1 MIFPSQK
8 LHELKLHLG
17 SKLRVIKT
25 LQFTFTAQIT
35 FVIILLFSVGNII
48 IFRTTSERLIRN
60 THLRNR
66 DQITGLV
73 SNIDQWKESTVLLMA
88 ALSKQPGIVK
98 LDNTQISAS
107 LGQITQLTPD
117 RVWRVFDSQG
127 NLVFTSLESERS
139 PHQKKLLELRHKD
152 YEGFK
157 KARNGKFSW
166 SVAFSEALSGIKKE
180 GCLSAD
186 QPIFKSPNLGNKSEV
201 IGTLSF
207 CLPLDK
213 LGAAIGVAGS
223 DQFRSDQTLS
233 NQAIEH
239 VQSLAIEKPDYLEF
253 HRGDYT
259 GRVTY
264 LIFESGNIVFPT
276 ATDSRFVRISIQ
288 SPRRLATT
296 SWGELNKLVTRRGN
310 FNTFQEINLDGN
322 ALMTF
327 AMTSSSGNS
336 DWIAVN
342 VIDKKTIFD
351 PLNKALLSLLVL
363 QFSTLLITSIAIYY
377 VCRQLTRPL
386 NQIIARIQALSNLDL
401 NLSKK
406 SIIKKAWISE
416 INNVSLATNRL
427 TQAIESFSRYLPNEV
442 VRSLLLNERRAELG
456 GTSENVAVM
465 FTDIEDFTSYTESVE
480 TQDLFRYLNEY
491 FTELTNH
498 VVANNGTIDK
508 YIGDSLMVM
517 WGMPTPLT
525 NPCELA
531 CETAIAVRNASN
543 RLRDE
548 WSQQKAPLKFNTRIG
563 LHYGEAIVGNVG
575 AADRFNYTMVGDTV
589 NVASRLEGANKTY
602 QTNII
607 VSDALLKQLD
617 HERAAHRFAF
627 RMIGEVTMKGKRKST
642 LIYELYDQRCS
653 LRQPQIEAL
662 NAWNRVMKKAIDQGH
677 HAAFEQL
684 SAESE
689 DLRAHPLLIQLRQ
702 ELDTSAQS
710 IHRTS
715 T

>member
-1 MIFPSQK
+1 MSLQLQK
-8 LHELKLHLG
+8 WLKPVLPL
-17 SKLRVIKT
+17 KNKFKVIKT
-25 LQFTFTAQIT
+25 LQFTFTTQIT
-35 FVIILLFSVGNII
+35 LVIILLFSAGNVV

-66 DQITGLV
+66 DQVTGLV
-73 SNIDQWKESTVLLMA
+73 NNINQWKESTVLLMDT
-88 ALSKQPGIVK
+88 LSKQPGIIN
-98 LDNTQISAS
+98 LDSTQIDAT
-107 LGQITQLTPD
+107 LRQVTRLTPD
-117 RVWRVFDSQG
+117 RVWRVFDREGS
-127 NLVFTSLESERS
+127 LVYTSLDSERT
-139 PHQKKLLELRHKD
+139 PHQKRLLELRHKD

-157 KARNGKFSW
+157 KARNGQFSW
-166 SVAFSEALSGIKKE
+166 SVAFLQAGIKTE

-186 QPIFKSPNLGNKSEV
+186 QPILKSASPGGKSDV

-207 CLPLDK
+207 CLPLEK
-213 LGAAIGVAGS
+213 LGAAVGIAGTDQMRSDETLS
-223 DQFRSDQTLS
+223 DQVTPNSPGAT
-233 NQAIEH
+233 H
-239 VQSLAIEKPDYLEF
+239 GPDYLEF
-253 HRGDYT
+253 HRGDYK

-288 SPRRLATT
+288 SPRRLSTT
-296 SWGELNKLVTRRGN
+296 AWGRLNKLVTRRGN

-322 ALMTF
+322 TLLTF
-327 AMTSSSGNS
+327 AMTSSAGNS
-336 DWIAVN
+336 NWIAVN
-342 VIDKKTIFD
+342 AIDKQTIFD
-351 PLNKALLSLLVL
+351 PLNKALLQLLIL
-363 QFSTLLITSIAIYY
+363 QLSTLLITSIAIYF

-386 NQIIARIQALSNLDL
+386 NQIISRIQALSDLDIS
-401 NLSKK
+401 LSKK
-406 SIIKKAWISE
+406 YIIQKAWICE

-427 TQAIESFSRYLPNEV
+427 TRAIESFSRYLPNEV

-465 FTDIEDFTSYTESVE
+465 FTDIDNFTSYTESVQ

-498 VVANNGTIDK
+498 VIANKGTIDK

-531 CETAIAVRNASN
+531 CETAIALRNASN

-548 WSQQKAPLKFNTRIG
+548 WAQQNAPLKFNTRIG

-575 AADRFNYTMVGDTV
+575 AVDRFNYTMVGDTV
-589 NVASRLEGANKTY
+589 NLASRLEGANKTY
-602 QTNII
+602 KTNII
-607 VSDALLKQLD
+607 VSHALRTQL
-617 HERAAHRFAF
+617 EQEQALHRFAF
-627 RMIGEVTMKGKRKST
+627 RMIGEVKMKGKSKST

-662 NAWNRVMKKAIDQGH
+662 DAWNRIMKQAIDEGN

-684 SAESE
+684 AGESE
-689 DLRAHPLLIQLRQ
+689 ELRAHPLLIQLKQ
-702 ELDTSAQS
+702 ELESTAQS
-710 IHRTS
+710 IRPT

>member
-1 MIFPSQK
+1 MILLSHK
-8 LHELKLHLG
+8 LHRLKLRLG
-17 SKLRVIKT
+17 SKLRIIKT

-35 FVIILLFSVGNII
+35 FVIILLFSIGNVI

-66 DQITGLV
+66 DQIAGLV

-88 ALSKQPGIVK
+88 TLSKQPGIIK
-98 LDNTQISAS
+98 LDNTLISAS

-117 RVWRVFDSQG
+117 RVWRVFDNQG

-139 PHQKKLLELRHKD
+139 PHQRKILELRHKD

-166 SVAFSEALSGIKKE
+166 SVAFSGALSGIKKE

-207 CLPLDK
+207 CLPLEK
-213 LGAAIGVAGS
+213 LGAAIGVARS

-233 NQAIEH
+233 NQTIEH

-336 DWIAVN
+336 NWIAVN

-363 QFSTLLITSIAIYY
+363 QLSTLLITSVAIYY

-401 NLSKK
+401 DLSKK
-406 SIIKKAWISE
+406 FIIKKAWISE

-548 WSQQKAPLKFNTRIG
+548 WAQQKEPLKFNTRIG

-602 QTNII
+602 KTNII

-617 HERAAHRFAF
+617 HEHAAHRFAF
-627 RMIGEVTMKGKRKST
+627 RMIGKVTMKGKRKST

-662 NAWNRVMKKAIDQGH
+662 DAWNRVMKQAIDQGH

-684 SAESE
+684 AAESE

-702 ELDTSAQS
+702 ELDTSA
-710 IHRTS
+710 H
-715 T
+715 

>member
-1 MIFPSQK
+1 MSFQLQK
-8 LHELKLHLG
+8 WLKPVLPL
-17 SKLRVIKT
+17 KNKFRVIKT
-25 LQFTFTAQIT
+25 LQFTFTTQIT
-35 FVIILLFSVGNII
+35 LVIILLFSAGNIV

-66 DQITGLV
+66 DQVTGLV
-73 SNIDQWKESTVLLMA
+73 NNINQWKESTVLLMGT
-88 ALSKQPGIVK
+88 LSKQPGIIN
-98 LDNTQISAS
+98 LDSTQIDAT
-107 LGQITQLTPD
+107 LRQVTRLTPD
-117 RVWRVFDSQG
+117 RVWRVFDREGS
-127 NLVFTSLESERS
+127 LVYTSLDSERT
-139 PHQKKLLELRHKD
+139 PHQKRLLELRHKD

-157 KARNGKFSW
+157 KARNGQFSW
-166 SVAFSEALSGIKKE
+166 SVAFLQAGIKTE

-186 QPIFKSPNLGNKSEV
+186 QPILKSASPGGKSDV

-207 CLPLDK
+207 CLPLEK
-213 LGAAIGVAGS
+213 LGAAVGIAGTDQMRSDETLS
-223 DQFRSDQTLS
+223 DQVTPNSPGAT
-233 NQAIEH
+233 H
-239 VQSLAIEKPDYLEF
+239 GPDYLEF
-253 HRGDYT
+253 HRGDYK

-288 SPRRLATT
+288 SPRRLSTT
-296 SWGELNKLVTRRGN
+296 AWGRLNKLVTRRGN
-310 FNTFQEINLDGN
+310 FNTFQDISLDGST
-322 ALMTF
+322 LLTL
-327 AMTSSSGNS
+327 AMTSSAGNS
-336 DWIAVN
+336 NWIAVN
-342 VIDKKTIFD
+342 AIDKQTIFD
-351 PLNKALLSLLVL
+351 PLNKALLQLLIL
-363 QFSTLLITSIAIYY
+363 QLSTLLITSIAIYF

-386 NQIIARIQALSNLDL
+386 NQIISRIQALSDLDIS
-401 NLSKK
+401 LSKK
-406 SIIKKAWISE
+406 YIIQKAWICE

-427 TQAIESFSRYLPNEV
+427 TRAIESFSRYLPNEV

-465 FTDIEDFTSYTESVE
+465 FTDIDNFTSYTESVQ

-498 VVANNGTIDK
+498 VIANKGTIDK

-531 CETAIAVRNASN
+531 CETAIALRNASN

-548 WSQQKAPLKFNTRIG
+548 WAQQNAPLKFNTRIG

-575 AADRFNYTMVGDTV
+575 AVDRFNYTMVGDTV
-589 NVASRLEGANKTY
+589 NLASRLEGANKTY
-602 QTNII
+602 KTNII
-607 VSDALLKQLD
+607 VSHALRTQL
-617 HERAAHRFAF
+617 EQEQALHRFAF
-627 RMIGEVTMKGKRKST
+627 RMIGEVKMKGKSKST

-662 NAWNRVMKKAIDQGH
+662 DAWNRIMKQAIDEGN

-684 SAESE
+684 AGESE
-689 DLRAHPLLIQLRQ
+689 ELRAHPLLIQLKQ
-702 ELDTSAQS
+702 ELESTAQS
-710 IHRTS
+710 IRPT

>member
-1 MIFPSQK
+1 MSLQLQK
-8 LHELKLHLG
+8 WLKPVLPL
-17 SKLRVIKT
+17 KNKFKVIKT
-25 LQFTFTAQIT
+25 LQFTFTTQIT
-35 FVIILLFSVGNII
+35 LVIILLFSAGNVV

-66 DQITGLV
+66 DQVTGLV
-73 SNIDQWKESTVLLMA
+73 NNINQWKESTVLLMDT
-88 ALSKQPGIVK
+88 LSKQPGIIN
-98 LDNTQISAS
+98 LDSTQIDAT
-107 LGQITQLTPD
+107 LRQVTRLTPD
-117 RVWRVFDSQG
+117 RVWRVFDREGS
-127 NLVFTSLESERS
+127 LVYTSLDSERT
-139 PHQKKLLELRHKD
+139 PHPKRLLELRHKD

-157 KARNGKFSW
+157 KARNGQFSW
-166 SVAFSEALSGIKKE
+166 SVAFLQAGIKTE

-186 QPIFKSPNLGNKSEV
+186 QPILKSASPGGKSDV

-207 CLPLDK
+207 CLPLEK
-213 LGAAIGVAGS
+213 LGAAVGIAGTDQMRSDETLS
-223 DQFRSDQTLS
+223 DQVTPNSPGAT
-233 NQAIEH
+233 H
-239 VQSLAIEKPDYLEF
+239 GPDYLEF
-253 HRGDYT
+253 HRGDYK

-288 SPRRLATT
+288 SPRRLSTT
-296 SWGELNKLVTRRGN
+296 AWGRLNKLVTRRGN

-322 ALMTF
+322 TLLTF
-327 AMTSSSGNS
+327 AMTSSAGNS
-336 DWIAVN
+336 NWIAVN
-342 VIDKKTIFD
+342 AIDKQTIFD
-351 PLNKALLSLLVL
+351 PLNKALLQLLIL
-363 QFSTLLITSIAIYY
+363 QLSTLLITSIAIYF

-386 NQIIARIQALSNLDL
+386 NQIISRIQALSDLDIS
-401 NLSKK
+401 LSKK
-406 SIIKKAWISE
+406 YIIQKAWICE

-427 TQAIESFSRYLPNEV
+427 TRAIESFSRYLPNEV

-465 FTDIEDFTSYTESVE
+465 FTDIDNFTSYTESVQ

-498 VVANNGTIDK
+498 VIANKGTIDK

-531 CETAIAVRNASN
+531 CETAIALRNASN

-548 WSQQKAPLKFNTRIG
+548 WAQQNAPLKFNTRIG

-575 AADRFNYTMVGDTV
+575 AVDRFNYTMVGDTV
-589 NVASRLEGANKTY
+589 NLASRLEGANKTY
-602 QTNII
+602 KTNII
-607 VSDALLKQLD
+607 VSHALRTQL
-617 HERAAHRFAF
+617 EQEQALHRFAF
-627 RMIGEVTMKGKRKST
+627 RMIGEVKMKGKSKST

-662 NAWNRVMKKAIDQGH
+662 DAWNRIMKQAIDEGN

-684 SAESE
+684 AGESE
-689 DLRAHPLLIQLRQ
+689 ELRAHPLLIQLKQ
-702 ELDTSAQS
+702 ELESTAQS
-710 IHRTS
+710 IRPT

>member
-1 MIFPSQK
+1 MSLQLQK
-8 LHELKLHLG
+8 WLKPVLPL
-17 SKLRVIKT
+17 KNKFKVIKT
-25 LQFTFTAQIT
+25 LQFTFTTQIT
-35 FVIILLFSVGNII
+35 LVIILLFSAGNVV

-66 DQITGLV
+66 DQVTGLV
-73 SNIDQWKESTVLLMA
+73 NNINQWKESTVLLMDT
-88 ALSKQPGIVK
+88 LSKQPGIIN
-98 LDNTQISAS
+98 LDSTQIDAT
-107 LGQITQLTPD
+107 LRQVTRLTPD
-117 RVWRVFDSQG
+117 RVWRVFDREGS
-127 NLVFTSLESERS
+127 LVYTSLDSERT
-139 PHQKKLLELRHKD
+139 PHPKRLLELRHKD

-157 KARNGKFSW
+157 KARNGQFSW
-166 SVAFSEALSGIKKE
+166 SVAFLQAGIKTE

-186 QPIFKSPNLGNKSEV
+186 QPILKSASPGGKSDV

-207 CLPLDK
+207 CLPLEK
-213 LGAAIGVAGS
+213 LGAAVGIAGTDQMRSDETLS
-223 DQFRSDQTLS
+223 DQVTTNSPGATQG
-233 NQAIEH
+233 
-239 VQSLAIEKPDYLEF
+239 PDYLEF
-253 HRGDYT
+253 HRGDYK

-288 SPRRLATT
+288 SPRRLSTT
-296 SWGELNKLVTRRGN
+296 AWGRLNKLVTRRGN

-322 ALMTF
+322 TLLTF
-327 AMTSSSGNS
+327 AMTSSAGNS
-336 DWIAVN
+336 NWIAVN
-342 VIDKKTIFD
+342 AIDKQTIFD
-351 PLNKALLSLLVL
+351 PLNKALLQLLIL
-363 QFSTLLITSIAIYY
+363 QLSTLLITSIAIYF

-386 NQIIARIQALSNLDL
+386 NQIISRIQALSDLDIS
-401 NLSKK
+401 LSKK
-406 SIIKKAWISE
+406 YIIQKAWICE

-427 TQAIESFSRYLPNEV
+427 TRAIESFSRYLPNEV

-465 FTDIEDFTSYTESVE
+465 FTDIDNFTSYTESVQ

-498 VVANNGTIDK
+498 VIANKGTIDK

-531 CETAIAVRNASN
+531 CETAIALRNASN

-548 WSQQKAPLKFNTRIG
+548 WAQQNAPLKFNTRIG

-575 AADRFNYTMVGDTV
+575 AVDRFNYTMVGDTV
-589 NVASRLEGANKTY
+589 NLASRLEGANKTY
-602 QTNII
+602 KTNII
-607 VSDALLKQLD
+607 VSHALRTQL
-617 HERAAHRFAF
+617 EQEQALHRFAF
-627 RMIGEVTMKGKRKST
+627 RMIGEVKMKGKSKST

-662 NAWNRVMKKAIDQGH
+662 DAWNRIMKQAIDEGN

-684 SAESE
+684 AGESE
-689 DLRAHPLLIQLRQ
+689 ELRAHPLLIQLKQ
-702 ELDTSAQS
+702 ELE
-710 IHRTS
+710 S
-715 T
+715 TA

>member
-1 MIFPSQK
+1 MSLQLQK
-8 LHELKLHLG
+8 WLKPVLPL
-17 SKLRVIKT
+17 KNKFKVIKT
-25 LQFTFTAQIT
+25 LQFTFTTQIT
-35 FVIILLFSVGNII
+35 LVIILLFSAGNVV

-66 DQITGLV
+66 DQVTGLV
-73 SNIDQWKESTVLLMA
+73 NNINQWKESTVLLMDT
-88 ALSKQPGIVK
+88 LSKQPGIIN
-98 LDNTQISAS
+98 LDSTQIDAT
-107 LGQITQLTPD
+107 LRQVTRLTPD
-117 RVWRVFDSQG
+117 RVWRVFDREGS
-127 NLVFTSLESERS
+127 LVYTSLDSERT
-139 PHQKKLLELRHKD
+139 PHPKRLLELRHKD

-157 KARNGKFSW
+157 KARNGQFSW
-166 SVAFSEALSGIKKE
+166 SVAFLQAGIKTE

-186 QPIFKSPNLGNKSEV
+186 QPILKSASPGGKSDV

-207 CLPLDK
+207 CLPLEK
-213 LGAAIGVAGS
+213 LGAAVGIAGTDQMRSDETLS
-223 DQFRSDQTLS
+223 DQVTPNSPGATQG
-233 NQAIEH
+233 
-239 VQSLAIEKPDYLEF
+239 PDYLEF
-253 HRGDYT
+253 HRGDYK

-288 SPRRLATT
+288 SPRRLSTT
-296 SWGELNKLVTRRGN
+296 AWGRLNKLVTRRGN

-322 ALMTF
+322 TLLTF
-327 AMTSSSGNS
+327 AMTSSAGNS
-336 DWIAVN
+336 NWIAVN
-342 VIDKKTIFD
+342 AIDKQTIFD
-351 PLNKALLSLLVL
+351 PLNKALLQLLIL
-363 QFSTLLITSIAIYY
+363 QLSTLLITSIAIYF

-386 NQIIARIQALSNLDL
+386 NQIISRIQALSDLDIS
-401 NLSKK
+401 LSKK
-406 SIIKKAWISE
+406 YIIQKAWICE

-427 TQAIESFSRYLPNEV
+427 TRAIESFSRYLPNEV

-465 FTDIEDFTSYTESVE
+465 FTDIDNFTSYTESVQ

-498 VVANNGTIDK
+498 VIANKGTIDK

-531 CETAIAVRNASN
+531 CETAIALRNASN

-548 WSQQKAPLKFNTRIG
+548 WAQQNAPLKFNTRIG

-575 AADRFNYTMVGDTV
+575 AVDRFNYTMVGDTV
-589 NVASRLEGANKTY
+589 NLASRLEGANKTY
-602 QTNII
+602 KTNII
-607 VSDALLKQLD
+607 VSHALRTQL
-617 HERAAHRFAF
+617 EQEQALHRFAF
-627 RMIGEVTMKGKRKST
+627 RMIGEVKMKGKSKST

-662 NAWNRVMKKAIDQGH
+662 DAWNRIMKQAIDEGN

-684 SAESE
+684 AGESE
-689 DLRAHPLLIQLRQ
+689 ELRAHPLLIQLKQ
-702 ELDTSAQS
+702 ELESTAQS
-710 IHRTS
+710 IRPT

>member
-1 MIFPSQK
+1 MTLQFQRW
-8 LHELKLHLG
+8 LKPVAPLK
-17 SKLRVIKT
+17 SKFRVIKT
-25 LQFTFTAQIT
+25 LQFTFTTQIT
-35 FVIILLFSVGNII
+35 FVIILLFSIGNVI

-66 DQITGLV
+66 DQVTGLV
-73 SNIDQWKESTVLLMA
+73 SNINQWKESTVLLMDT
-88 ALSKQPGIVK
+88 LSKQPGILD
-98 LDNTQISAS
+98 LDNTKIDAT
-107 LGQITQLTPD
+107 LGQVTRLTPD
-117 RVWRVFDSQG
+117 RVWRVFDREGS
-127 NLVFTSLESERS
+127 LVYTSLVSERT

-157 KARNGKFSW
+157 KARNGRFSW
-166 SVAFSEALSGIKKE
+166 SVAFLQAGIKTE

-186 QPIFKSPNLGNKSEV
+186 QPIFKTANLGDKSEV

-207 CLPLDK
+207 CLPLEK
-213 LGAAIGVAGS
+213 LGAAIGIAGT
-223 DQFRSDQTLS
+223 DQLRSDETLS
-233 NQAIEH
+233 NQVIPNSPGATR
-239 VQSLAIEKPDYLEF
+239 VSQDPDYLEF
-253 HRGDYT
+253 HRGDYK

-288 SPRRLATT
+288 SPRRLSTT
-296 SWGELNKLVTRRGN
+296 AWGRLNKLVTRRGN

-322 ALMTF
+322 KLLTF
-327 AMTSSSGNS
+327 AMTSSAGNS
-336 DWIAVN
+336 NWIAVN
-342 VIDKKTIFD
+342 AIDKQTIFD
-351 PLNKALLSLLVL
+351 PLNKALFRLLIL
-363 QFSTLLITSIAIYY
+363 QLSTLLITSVAIYF

-386 NQIIARIQALSNLDL
+386 NQIISRIQALSDLDI

-406 SIIKKAWISE
+406 YIIQKAWICE

-427 TQAIESFSRYLPNEV
+427 TRAIESFSRYLPNEV

-465 FTDIEDFTSYTESVE
+465 FTDIDNFTSYTESVQ

-498 VVANNGTIDK
+498 VIANKGTIDK

-531 CETAIAVRNASN
+531 CETAIALRNASN

-548 WSQQKAPLKFNTRIG
+548 WAQQNAPLKFNTRIG

-589 NVASRLEGANKTY
+589 NLASRLEGANKTY
-602 QTNII
+602 KTNII
-607 VSDALLKQLD
+607 VSHALLTQL
-617 HERAAHRFAF
+617 EQEQALHRFAF
-627 RMIGEVTMKGKRKST
+627 RMIGEVKVKGKSKST
-642 LIYELYDQRCS
+642 IIYELYDQRCS

-662 NAWNRVMKKAIDQGH
+662 DAWNRIMKQAIDYGNL
-677 HAAFEQL
+677 AALEQL
-684 SAESE
+684 AAEHE
-689 DLRAHPLLIQLRQ
+689 ELRAHPLLIQLKQ
-702 ELDTSAQS
+702 ELESTAQS
-710 IHRTS
+710 IHLS

>member
-1 MIFPSQK
+1 MSLQLQK
-8 LHELKLHLG
+8 WLKPVLPL
-17 SKLRVIKT
+17 KNKFKVIKT
-25 LQFTFTAQIT
+25 LQFTFTTQIT
-35 FVIILLFSVGNII
+35 LVIILLFSAGNVV

-66 DQITGLV
+66 DQVTGLV
-73 SNIDQWKESTVLLMA
+73 NNINQWKESTVLLMDT
-88 ALSKQPGIVK
+88 LSKQPGIIN
-98 LDNTQISAS
+98 LDSTQIDAT
-107 LGQITQLTPD
+107 LRQVTRLTPD
-117 RVWRVFDSQG
+117 RVWRVFDREGS
-127 NLVFTSLESERS
+127 LVYTSLDSERT
-139 PHQKKLLELRHKD
+139 PHPKRLLELRHKD

-157 KARNGKFSW
+157 KARNGQFSW
-166 SVAFSEALSGIKKE
+166 SVAFLQAGIKTE

-186 QPIFKSPNLGNKSEV
+186 QPILKSASPGGKSDV

-207 CLPLDK
+207 CLPLEK
-213 LGAAIGVAGS
+213 LGAAVGIAGTDQMRSDETLS
-223 DQFRSDQTLS
+223 DQVTPNSPGAT
-233 NQAIEH
+233 H
-239 VQSLAIEKPDYLEF
+239 GPDYLEF
-253 HRGDYT
+253 HRGDYK

-288 SPRRLATT
+288 SPRRLSTT
-296 SWGELNKLVTRRGN
+296 AWGRLNKLVTRRGN

-322 ALMTF
+322 TLLTF
-327 AMTSSSGNS
+327 AMTSSAGNS
-336 DWIAVN
+336 NWIAVN
-342 VIDKKTIFD
+342 AIDKQTIFD
-351 PLNKALLSLLVL
+351 PLNKALLQLLIL
-363 QFSTLLITSIAIYY
+363 QLSTLLITSIAIYF

-386 NQIIARIQALSNLDL
+386 NQIISRIQALSDLDIS
-401 NLSKK
+401 LSKK
-406 SIIKKAWISE
+406 YIIQKAWICE

-427 TQAIESFSRYLPNEV
+427 TRAIESFSRYLPNEV

-465 FTDIEDFTSYTESVE
+465 FTDIDNFTSYTESVQ

-498 VVANNGTIDK
+498 VIANKGTIDK

-531 CETAIAVRNASN
+531 CETAIALRNASN

-548 WSQQKAPLKFNTRIG
+548 WAQQNAPLRFNTRIG

-575 AADRFNYTMVGDTV
+575 AVDRFNYTIVGDTV
-589 NVASRLEGANKTY
+589 NLASRLEGANKTY
-602 QTNII
+602 KTNII
-607 VSDALLKQLD
+607 VSHALLAQL
-617 HERAAHRFAF
+617 EQEQALHRFAF
-627 RMIGEVTMKGKRKST
+627 RMIGEVKVKGKSKST
-642 LIYELYDQRCS
+642 VIYELYDQRCS

-662 NAWNRVMKKAIDQGH
+662 DAWNRIMKRAIDGGNL
-677 HAAFEQL
+677 AALEQL
-684 SAESE
+684 AAENE
-689 DLRAHPLLIQLRQ
+689 ELRAHPLLIQLKQ
-702 ELDTSAQS
+702 ELESSAQS
-710 IHRTS
+710 IHHT

>member
-1 MIFPSQK
+1 MSLQLQK
-8 LHELKLHLG
+8 WLKPVLPL
-17 SKLRVIKT
+17 KNKFRVIKT
-25 LQFTFTAQIT
+25 LQFTFTTQIT
-35 FVIILLFSVGNII
+35 LVIILLFSAGNVV

-66 DQITGLV
+66 DQVTGLV
-73 SNIDQWKESTVLLMA
+73 NNINQWKESTVLLMDT
-88 ALSKQPGIVK
+88 LSKQPGIIN
-98 LDNTQISAS
+98 LDSTQIDAT
-107 LGQITQLTPD
+107 LRQVTRLTPD
-117 RVWRVFDSQG
+117 RVWRVFDREGS
-127 NLVFTSLESERS
+127 LVYTSLDSERT
-139 PHQKKLLELRHKD
+139 PHPKRLLELRHKD

-157 KARNGKFSW
+157 KARNGQFSW
-166 SVAFSEALSGIKKE
+166 SVAFLQAGIKTE

-186 QPIFKSPNLGNKSEV
+186 QPILKSASPGGKSDV

-207 CLPLDK
+207 CLPLEK
-213 LGAAIGVAGS
+213 LGAAVGIAGTDQMRSDETLS
-223 DQFRSDQTLS
+223 DQVTPNSQGAT
-233 NQAIEH
+233 QG
-239 VQSLAIEKPDYLEF
+239 PDYLEF
-253 HRGDYT
+253 HRGDYK

-288 SPRRLATT
+288 SPRRLSTT
-296 SWGELNKLVTRRGN
+296 AWGRLNKLVTRRGN

-322 ALMTF
+322 TLLTF
-327 AMTSSSGNS
+327 AMTSSAGNS
-336 DWIAVN
+336 NWIAVN
-342 VIDKKTIFD
+342 AIDKQTIFD
-351 PLNKALLSLLVL
+351 PLNKALLQLLIL
-363 QFSTLLITSIAIYY
+363 QVSTLLITSIAIYF

-386 NQIIARIQALSNLDL
+386 NQIISRIQALSDLDIS
-401 NLSKK
+401 LSKK
-406 SIIKKAWISE
+406 YIIQKAWICE

-427 TQAIESFSRYLPNEV
+427 TRAIESFSRYLPNEV

-465 FTDIEDFTSYTESVE
+465 FTDIDNFTSYTESVQ

-498 VVANNGTIDK
+498 VIANKGTIDK

-531 CETAIAVRNASN
+531 CETAIALRNASN

-548 WSQQKAPLKFNTRIG
+548 WAQQNAPLKFNTRIG

-575 AADRFNYTMVGDTV
+575 AVDRFNYTMVGDTV
-589 NVASRLEGANKTY
+589 NLASRLEGANKTY
-602 QTNII
+602 KTNII
-607 VSDALLKQLD
+607 VSHALRTQL
-617 HERAAHRFAF
+617 EQEQALHRFAF
-627 RMIGEVTMKGKRKST
+627 RMIGEVKMKGKSEST

-662 NAWNRVMKKAIDQGH
+662 DAWNRIMKQAIDEGN

-684 SAESE
+684 AGESE
-689 DLRAHPLLIQLRQ
+689 ELRAHPLLIQLKQ
-702 ELDTSAQS
+702 ELESTAQS
-710 IHRTS
+710 IRPT

>member
-1 MIFPSQK
+1 MIIQPKKWTKPSSR
-8 LHELKLHLG
+8 LK
-17 SKLRVIKT
+17 SKFRVIKT

-35 FVIILLFSVGNII
+35 FVIILLFSIGNVI
-48 IFRTTSERLIRN
+48 IFRSTSERLIRN

-73 SNIDQWKESTVLLMA
+73 SNINQWKESTVLLMET
-88 ALSKQPGIVK
+88 LSKQPGILK
-98 LDNTQISAS
+98 LDPTQINES
-107 LGQITQLTPD
+107 LGQITQLTPN
-117 RVWRVFDSQG
+117 RVWRVFDTEG
-127 NLVFTSLESERS
+127 NLVFTSLDSERS

-166 SVAFSEALSGIKKE
+166 SVAFLQAGIKNE

-207 CLPLDK
+207 CLPLEK

-223 DQFRSDQTLS
+223 DQFRSDQTLN
-233 NQAIEH
+233 NQAIGLG
-239 VQSLAIEKPDYLEF
+239 QAQAIDEPDYLEF
-253 HRGDYT
+253 HRGDYM

-288 SPRRLATT
+288 SPRRLSTT
-296 SWGELNKLVTRRGN
+296 AWGKLNKLVTRRGN

-322 ALMTF
+322 PLMTF
-327 AMTSSSGNS
+327 AMTSSSGNAN
-336 DWIAVN
+336 WIAVN

-363 QFSTLLITSIAIYY
+363 QFSTLLITSVAIFY

-386 NQIIARIQALSNLDL
+386 NQIIARIQALSELDL
-401 NLSKK
+401 ASSKK
-406 SIIKKAWISE
+406 FIIKKAWISE

-442 VRSLLLNERRAELG
+442 VRSLLVNERRAELG

-465 FTDIEDFTSYTESVE
+465 FTDIDNFTSYTESVE

-517 WGMPTPLT
+517 WGMPTPLK

-531 CETAIAVRNASN
+531 CQTAIAVRNASN
-543 RLRDE
+543 GLRDE
-548 WSQQKAPLKFNTRIG
+548 WAQQKAPLKFTTRIG

-602 QTNII
+602 KTNII
-607 VSDALLKQLD
+607 VSDAILKQLE
-617 HERAAHRFAF
+617 HENASHRFAF
-627 RMIGEVTMKGKRKST
+627 RMIGEVTMKGKSKST
-642 LIYELYDQRCS
+642 LVYELYDQRCS
-653 LRQPQIEAL
+653 LRQSQIEAL
-662 NAWNRVMKKAIDQGH
+662 DAWNRVKKKAIDHGN
-677 HAAFEQL
+677 HAALDQL
-684 SAESE
+684 AAESE
-689 DLRAHPLLIQLRQ
+689 DLRVHPLLIQLKQ
-702 ELDTSAQS
+702 ELETSAQS
-710 IHRTS
+710 THRTDQ
-715 T
+715 

>member
-1 MIFPSQK
+1 MSLQLQK
-8 LHELKLHLG
+8 WLKPVLPL
-17 SKLRVIKT
+17 KNKFKVIKT
-25 LQFTFTAQIT
+25 LQFTFTTQIT
-35 FVIILLFSVGNII
+35 LVIILLFSAGNVV

-66 DQITGLV
+66 DQVTGLV
-73 SNIDQWKESTVLLMA
+73 NNINQWKESTVLLMDT
-88 ALSKQPGIVK
+88 LSKQPGIIN
-98 LDNTQISAS
+98 LDSTQIDAT
-107 LGQITQLTPD
+107 LRQVTRLTPD
-117 RVWRVFDSQG
+117 RVWRVFDREGS
-127 NLVFTSLESERS
+127 LVYTSLDSERT
-139 PHQKKLLELRHKD
+139 PHQKRLLELRHKD

-157 KARNGKFSW
+157 KARNGQFSW
-166 SVAFSEALSGIKKE
+166 SVAFLQAGIKTE

-186 QPIFKSPNLGNKSEV
+186 QPILKSASPGGKSDV

-207 CLPLDK
+207 CLPLEK
-213 LGAAIGVAGS
+213 LGAAVGIAGTDQMRSDETLS
-223 DQFRSDQTLS
+223 DQVTPNSPGAT
-233 NQAIEH
+233 H
-239 VQSLAIEKPDYLEF
+239 GPDYLEF
-253 HRGDYT
+253 HRGDYE

-288 SPRRLATT
+288 SPRRLSTT
-296 SWGELNKLVTRRGN
+296 AWGRLNKLVTRRGN

-322 ALMTF
+322 TLLTF
-327 AMTSSSGNS
+327 AMTSSAGNS
-336 DWIAVN
+336 NWIAVN
-342 VIDKKTIFD
+342 AIDKQTIFD
-351 PLNKALLSLLVL
+351 PLNKALLQLLIL
-363 QFSTLLITSIAIYY
+363 QLSTLLITSIAIYF

-386 NQIIARIQALSNLDL
+386 NQIISRIQALSDLDIS
-401 NLSKK
+401 LSKK
-406 SIIKKAWISE
+406 YIIQKAWICE

-427 TQAIESFSRYLPNEV
+427 TRAIESFSRYLPNEV

-465 FTDIEDFTSYTESVE
+465 FTDIDNFTSYTESVQ

-498 VVANNGTIDK
+498 VIANKGTIDK

-531 CETAIAVRNASN
+531 CETAIALRNASN

-548 WSQQKAPLKFNTRIG
+548 WAQQNAPLKFNTRIG

-575 AADRFNYTMVGDTV
+575 AVDRFNYTMVGDTV
-589 NVASRLEGANKTY
+589 NLASRLEGANKTY
-602 QTNII
+602 KTNII
-607 VSDALLKQLD
+607 VSHALRTQL
-617 HERAAHRFAF
+617 EQEQALHRFAF
-627 RMIGEVTMKGKRKST
+627 RMIGEVKMKGKSKST

-662 NAWNRVMKKAIDQGH
+662 DAWNRIMKQAIDEGN

-684 SAESE
+684 AGESE
-689 DLRAHPLLIQLRQ
+689 ELRAHPLLIQLKQ
-702 ELDTSAQS
+702 ELESTAQS
-710 IHRTS
+710 IRPT

>member
-1 MIFPSQK
+1 MSLQTQRW
-8 LHELKLHLG
+8 LKLAPPI
-17 SKLRVIKT
+17 KNKFRVIKT

-35 FVIILLFSVGNII
+35 FVIILLFSIGNVV

-66 DQITGLV
+66 DQVTGLV
-73 SNIDQWKESTVLLMA
+73 SSINQWKKSTVLLMDT
-88 ALSKQPGIVK
+88 LSKQPGIIN
-98 LDNTQISAS
+98 LDDTQINAT
-107 LGQITQLTPD
+107 LRQVTRLTAD
-117 RVWRVFDSQG
+117 RVWRVFDRQG
-127 NLVFTSLESERS
+127 NLVYTSLESEQS

-157 KARNGKFSW
+157 KARNGQFSW
-166 SVAFSEALSGIKKE
+166 SVAFLQAGIKTE

-186 QPIFKSPNLGNKSEV
+186 QPIFKSASPGGTSEV

-207 CLPLDK
+207 CLPLEK
-213 LGAAIGVAGS
+213 LGAAIGIAGT
-223 DQFRSDQTLS
+223 DQMRSDETLS
-233 NQAIEH
+233 DSVLPNR
-239 VQSLAIEKPDYLEF
+239 LGPTKNPDYLEF
-253 HRGDYT
+253 HRGDYK

-276 ATDSRFVRISIQ
+276 ASDSRFVRISIQ
-288 SPRRLATT
+288 SPRRLSTT
-296 SWGELNKLVTRRGN
+296 AWGRLNKLVTRRGN

-322 ALMTF
+322 TLLTF
-327 AMTSSSGNS
+327 AMTSSAGNS
-336 DWIAVN
+336 NWIAVN
-342 VIDKKTIFD
+342 AIDKQTIFD
-351 PLNKALLSLLVL
+351 PLNKSLFQLLIL
-363 QFSTLLITSIAIYY
+363 QLSTLLITSVAIYF

-386 NQIIARIQALSNLDL
+386 NQIISRIQALSDLDIS
-401 NLSKK
+401 LSKNH
-406 SIIKKAWISE
+406 IIRKAWIRE

-427 TQAIESFSRYLPNEV
+427 TRAIESFSRYLPNEV
-442 VRSLLLNERRAELG
+442 VRSLLLNDRRAELG
-456 GTSENVAVM
+456 GTTEHVAVM
-465 FTDIEDFTSYTESVE
+465 FTDIDNFTSYTESVK

-498 VVANNGTIDK
+498 VRANRGTIDK

-531 CETAIAVRNASN
+531 CETAIALRNASN

-548 WSQQKAPLKFNTRIG
+548 WAQQNAPLRFNTRIG

-589 NVASRLEGANKTY
+589 NLASRLEGANKTY
-602 QTNII
+602 KTNII
-607 VSDALLKQLD
+607 VSHALLVQL
-617 HERAAHRFAF
+617 EQEQALHRFAF
-627 RMIGEVTMKGKRKST
+627 RMIGEVKVKGKSKST
-642 LIYELYDQRCS
+642 IIYELYDQRCS

-662 NAWNRVMKKAIDQGH
+662 DAWNRIMKRAIDGGNL
-677 HAAFEQL
+677 AALEQL
-684 SAESE
+684 AAENE
-689 DLRAHPLLIQLRQ
+689 ELKAHPLLIQLKQ
-702 ELDTSAQS
+702 ELESSAQS
-710 IHRTS
+710 IHHT